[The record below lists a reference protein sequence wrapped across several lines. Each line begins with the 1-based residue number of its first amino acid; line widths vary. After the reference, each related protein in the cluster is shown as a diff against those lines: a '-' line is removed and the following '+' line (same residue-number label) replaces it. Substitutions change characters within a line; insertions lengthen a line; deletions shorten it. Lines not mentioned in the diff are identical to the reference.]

1 MFAGDRIL
9 PTGIGHTT
17 SCFLQVEGGDEQVIF
32 TPFFTLF
39 LLQRFFKS
47 DETFLLLK
55 DPYLMTESDEE
66 LDDSTLLM
74 DKSKAAAADTSSM
87 DSSRRRSVHSI
98 SMLGN
103 ALSSE
108 KLEPSAKVRIVWP
121 KEKCKMLGQEVVI
134 IDSPGIDVETDL
146 DAWIDRVC
154 LDSDVFVLV
163 ANSGEDT

>member
-1 MFAGDRIL
+1 
-9 PTGIGHTT
+9 
-17 SCFLQVEGGDEQVIF
+17 
-32 TPFFTLF
+32 
-39 LLQRFFKS
+39 
-47 DETFLLLK
+47 
-55 DPYLMTESDEE
+55 MTESDEE
-66 LDDSTLLM
+66 LEDSTLLM

-163 ANSGEDT
+163 ANSGEDRWQPFVHTFLVEPVPRFDECHERSSSIHIY